1 MVLEAVTLWDSGS
14 TVMAM
19 LPAFAD
25 ILKVTV
31 SRLRTPVV
39 LQLGM
44 VGSHAKINFRTYS
57 QVESDGFQGLEYFN
71 VVNIDK
77 YDIIVGTPFMHQ
89 NKVILDF
96 EKKCVIV
103 NSKRIKGKVLDG
115 EEADKVARRYRLKKP
130 EPLSQ

>member
-1 MVLEAVTLWDSGS
+1 
-14 TVMAM
+14 MAM